1 LAQHGKYANNYDYH
15 KAIWLLN
22 KEEVVE
28 NGFLLVKS
36 DASLVSPIGTLYV
49 ERYSDVNQVVDALAD
64 RAEDIQVVT
73 VREGVSFKDRLQEQ
87 GLRTVRIGHN
97 QCPGLE
103 DHADGVDTMG
113 FLLGLQQPST
123 KA

>member
-1 LAQHGKYANNYDYH
+1 M
-15 KAIWLLN
+15 LN

-64 RAEDIQVVT
+64 RANDIQVVT
-73 VREGVSFKDRLQEQ
+73 VREGVSFKGRLQLQ
-87 GLRTVRIGHN
+87 GLRTVQIGHN
-97 QCPGLE
+97 QTPGLE

-113 FLLGLQQPST
+113 FLLGLQQPSS